1 MQNKFLPH
9 RLLNLFAEVVL
20 DVEPN
25 VIHTKKELTQKFLD
39 YLKENIHTRGGT
51 VYTIDF
57 ELLKRR
63 LYILQEKEELLIG
76 NRPMPKTILDMI
88 LDNTTEQEVVELVED
103 AVRCVNDNFENVRC
117 AEKMEELI
125 KKRHETTIL

>member
-25 VIHTKKELTQKFLD
+25 DIHTKKELAQKFLD
-39 YLKENIHTRGGT
+39 FLGKNIHTRGMT

-76 NRPMPKTILDMI
+76 NIPMSKIILDMI
-88 LDNTTEQEVVELVED
+88 LDNTTEQEVIKLVED
-103 AVRCVNDNFENVRC
+103 AVRCVNDNFNNVHC
-117 AEKMEELI
+117 AEKMAELI
-125 KKRHETTIL
+125 KKKHEANIR